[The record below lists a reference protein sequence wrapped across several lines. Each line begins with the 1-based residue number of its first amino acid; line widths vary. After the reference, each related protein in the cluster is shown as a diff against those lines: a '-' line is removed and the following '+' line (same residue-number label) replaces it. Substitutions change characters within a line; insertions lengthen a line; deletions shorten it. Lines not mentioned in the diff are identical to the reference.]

1 MNKYS
6 WLGIESFWFCELQ
19 FMWSST
25 HILYYFVFSWPELQ
39 FSKPHDEHGTST
51 SPTNNLWW
59 RTEIISVKGRFHF
72 VMYLF
77 TMAVISF
84 LTSLI
89 LMCFNYFPGNEL
101 AYQPLWT
108 GICYMY
114 MLESN
119 KNDQLFSC
127 SAFGSMTWR
136 SLFGFQFIN
145 WVKTF
150 DFTNMCV
157 LWYYGTCWDLQTE
170 EDNNASL
177 PTISAFM
184 QN

>member
-59 RTEIISVKGRFHF
+59 GTEIISVKGRFHC

-84 LTSLI
+84 LTNSVVFKLFFREWI
-89 LMCFNYFPGNEL
+89 GLSTSMNRYL
-101 AYQPLWT
+101 LHVHA
-108 GICYMY
+108 GIQQ
-114 MLESN
+114 
-119 KNDQLFSC
+119 KWPVVFLFS
-127 SAFGSMTWR
+127 FWKHDMT
-136 SLFGFQFIN
+136 
-145 WVKTF
+145 
-150 DFTNMCV
+150 
-157 LWYYGTCWDLQTE
+157 
-170 EDNNASL
+170 
-177 PTISAFM
+177 
-184 QN
+184 